1 MAVHGPYT
9 IVRYR
14 LMKDSVGPVYQEYA
28 RVEVRSKSDARKR
41 RDEFT
46 AVDGH
51 TPDIYDSK
59 GNELDLED

>member
-9 IVRYR
+9 LVRYR
-14 LMKDSVGPVYQEYA
+14 LVKGGTPVYQEYA